1 MIDRRSLLKAA
12 AVGAAAASA
21 APLGEAGPNGAA
33 GPAAPPALPRLT
45 LRRAQDRGHVDHG
58 WLDTWHTFSF
68 ASYRDPAHM
77 GFRALR
83 VINDDRIAA
92 GRGFPMHPHDN
103 MEIVTY
109 VMQGALEHKDS
120 LGNGSVIVPGEVQR
134 MSAGTGIYH
143 SEFNPSRA
151 EGVHLLQIWM
161 LPNRR
166 GVRPGYAQKT
176 VPLAD
181 RQGTLRLLAA
191 PDAPAAAISIH
202 SDTSLYAT
210 ILREGERVV
219 HLNPA
224 RRHVWLHVARGALT
238 VNGQALVG
246 GDAISTS
253 DPGTLTLTGGRGGG
267 EALLF
272 DLG

>member
-1 MIDRRSLLKAA
+1 MMDRRDLLKAA
-12 AVGAAAASA
+12 AAGAAAGAALPLCDAAA
-21 APLGEAGPNGAA
+21 APAA
-33 GPAAPPALPRLT
+33 ALPRLT
-45 LRRAQDRGHVDHG
+45 LRRGQDRGHVNHG
-58 WLDTWHTFSF
+58 WLDTYHTFSF

-83 VINDDRIAA
+83 VINDDRIAS

-143 SEFNPSRA
+143 SEFNPSKQ

-161 LPNRR
+161 LPNQR

-176 VPLAD
+176 VPLAE

-202 SDTSLYAT
+202 SDTALYAT
-210 ILREGERVV
+210 LLKEGERVV
-219 HLNPA
+219 HANAA
-224 RRHVWLHVARGALT
+224 RRHVWLHVARGTLS
-238 VNGQALVG
+238 VNGQTLQGGDAVSTSDAGALTLVG
-246 GDAISTS
+246 GK
-253 DPGTLTLTGGRGGG
+253 GGA

-272 DLG
+272 DLA